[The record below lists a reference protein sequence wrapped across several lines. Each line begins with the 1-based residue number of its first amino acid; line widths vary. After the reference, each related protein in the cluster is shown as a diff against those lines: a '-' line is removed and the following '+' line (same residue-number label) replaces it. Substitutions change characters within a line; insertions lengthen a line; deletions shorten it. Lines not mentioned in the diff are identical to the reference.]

1 MFGKKT
7 AADVLKLF
15 SLLSDEEKAKVLDGL
30 KLPETK
36 DEEQPAEVEE
46 HVAEKDEKN
55 GTAEQAVQGIDE
67 ESVGEQ
73 ENIADDEDG
82 QPAEEQIAESEG
94 AEDPE
99 GPMAEPSE
107 EVKAEAPASEPV
119 ANDVDYGEVTQALAA
134 RISSLEEKLA
144 AMEQKLADDVAK
156 DNNQDFGSSP
166 SLPTHDDGNSRMAEV
181 MNNYAGVNAR
191 KYY

>member
-15 SLLSDEEKAKVLDGL
+15 SQLSDEEKGKVLDGL

-36 DEEQPAEVEE
+36 DETQFPETEE
-46 HVAEKDEKN
+46 HVAEKDEEN
-55 GTAEQAVQGIDE
+55 GTAEQAAQGIEE

-73 ENIADDEDG
+73 ENIADDEPS
-82 QPAEEQIAESEG
+82 QPAEEQIAENEG
-94 AEDPE
+94 AEEPE
-99 GPMAEPSE
+99 DPMAEPSE
-107 EVKAEAPASEPV
+107 DVKAEAPASEPV

-134 RISSLEEKLA
+134 RISSLEEKIS
-144 AMEQKLADDVAK
+144 AMEQKLAEDVAN

-181 MNNYAGVNAR
+181 MNNYAGANAR